1 MHIADGVLSTPVLGA
16 GAVIA
21 AAGVSYG
28 LWKTDYDRVPRVA
41 MMSSTFFVVSL
52 IHMPL
57 AGTSVHLLLG
67 GLIGLLLGWAAFPAL
82 FVALFLQAVLL
93 RHGGIT
99 SLGVNVVNMALPAVI
114 CHYLFS
120 GLVRRGKGAI
130 AAMASFAAGALA
142 IGLGYL
148 MLSWCLW
155 TTGKAFGPVILGGGV
170 AHLPLMVIEGYVTLI
185 TVLFLRKVRP
195 EVLEAP
201 IVEVRHG

>member
-16 GAVIA
+16 GAAIA
-21 AAGVSYG
+21 AVGVSYG

-41 MMSSTFFVVSL
+41 MMSSTFFVVSP
-52 IHMPL
+52 IHIPL
-57 AGTSVHLLLG
+57 AGTSVHLLLS

-120 GLVRRGKGAI
+120 GLVQRGKAAI
-130 AAMASFAAGALA
+130 AAVAAFAAGALA

-148 MLSWCLW
+148 MLAWCLW
-155 TTGKAFGPVILGGGV
+155 TTDKAFGPVILVGGV
-170 AHLPLMVIEGYVTLI
+170 AHLLLMVIEGYVTLT

-201 IVEVRHG
+201 IVEGRHG